1 MRRIRL
7 TIAYDGTNY
16 RGWQIQQ
23 PTAAHPEGTV
33 PTIQGALQC
42 ALGALLPKEAVH
54 GAAPEKSPD
63 PPTLERAAGEP
74 AAADM
79 ATVQDHVDEAAVSGI
94 LPVMGASRT
103 DSGVHALGNVACFD
117 TESTI
122 PAANFPKAINRYLP
136 ADIRVMQ
143 ADEVSMDFH
152 PRFVPHEKCYE
163 YRIDHGRVANPLT
176 RLYAYHYTYP
186 LDLERMRAAAREL
199 VGVHDFTSFVNP
211 DSQVFEH
218 GGDAVREIYSID
230 ILEEGTQL
238 VIRIRGNG
246 FLYHMIRIIVGTLL
260 VIGNGR
266 RAPEDIRTMLA
277 AKDRTT
283 AGPTV
288 PAHGLCLCALNYDD
302 SDMTDDARD
311 DGTSEILAAGSSGDS
326 GTDESAENR
335 RETV

>member
-23 PTAAHPEGTV
+23 PTAAHPEGSF
-33 PTIQGALQC
+33 PTIQGELQR
-42 ALGALLPKEAVH
+42 ALGQLLPKEAVY
-54 GAAPEKSPD
+54 GAAPEKSLD
-63 PPTLERAAGEP
+63 PLTSP
-74 AAADM
+74 
-79 ATVQDHVDEAAVSGI
+79 DHVDEAAAPGI
-94 LPVMGASRT
+94 LPVVGASRT

-136 ADIRVMQ
+136 PDIRVMQ

-176 RLYAYHYTYP
+176 RLYAYNYTYP

-218 GGDAVREIYSID
+218 GGDAIREIYSID
-230 ILEEGTQL
+230 ILEEGSQL

-288 PAHGLCLCALNYDD
+288 PAHGLCLFALHYDEAA
-302 SDMTDDARD
+302 TADDARD
-311 DGTSEILAAGSSGDS
+311 DGDIKTLATQDRVSEN
-326 GTDESAENR
+326 E
-335 RETV
+335 

>member
-23 PTAAHPEGTV
+23 PTAAHPEGSF
-33 PTIQGALQC
+33 PTIQGELQR
-42 ALGALLPKEAVH
+42 ALGQLLPKEAVY
-54 GAAPEKSPD
+54 GAAPEKSLD
-63 PPTLERAAGEP
+63 PLTSP
-74 AAADM
+74 
-79 ATVQDHVDEAAVSGI
+79 DHVDEAAAPGI
-94 LPVMGASRT
+94 LPVVGASRT

-136 ADIRVMQ
+136 PDIRVMQ

-152 PRFVPHEKCYE
+152 PRFMPHEKCYE

-176 RLYAYHYTYP
+176 RLYAYNYTYP

-218 GGDAVREIYSID
+218 GGDAIREIYSID
-230 ILEEGTQL
+230 ILEEGSQL

-288 PAHGLCLCALNYDD
+288 PAHGLCLCALHYDEAA
-302 SDMTDDARD
+302 TADDARD
-311 DGTSEILAAGSSGDS
+311 DGDIKTLATQDRVSEN
-326 GTDESAENR
+326 E
-335 RETV
+335 

>member
-1 MRRIRL
+1 MHRKDQMRRIRL

-23 PTAAHPEGTV
+23 PTAAHPEGSF
-33 PTIQGALQC
+33 PTIQGELQR
-42 ALGALLPKEAVH
+42 ALGQLLPKEAVY
-54 GAAPEKSPD
+54 GAAPEKSLD
-63 PPTLERAAGEP
+63 PLTSP
-74 AAADM
+74 
-79 ATVQDHVDEAAVSGI
+79 DHVDEAAAPGI
-94 LPVMGASRT
+94 LPVVGASRT

-136 ADIRVMQ
+136 PDIRVMQ

-163 YRIDHGRVANPLT
+163 YSIDHGRVANPLT
-176 RLYAYHYTYP
+176 RLYAYNYTYP

-218 GGDAVREIYSID
+218 GGDAIREIYSID
-230 ILEEGTQL
+230 ILEEGSQL

-288 PAHGLCLCALNYDD
+288 PAHGLCLCALHYDEAA
-302 SDMTDDARD
+302 TADDARD
-311 DGTSEILAAGSSGDS
+311 DGDIKTLATQDSVSEN
-326 GTDESAENR
+326 E
-335 RETV
+335 

>member
-1 MRRIRL
+1 MHRKDQMRRIRL

-23 PTAAHPEGTV
+23 PTAAHPEGSF
-33 PTIQGALQC
+33 PTIQGELQR
-42 ALGALLPKEAVH
+42 ALGQLLPKEAVY
-54 GAAPEKSPD
+54 GAAPEKSLD
-63 PPTLERAAGEP
+63 PLTSP
-74 AAADM
+74 
-79 ATVQDHVDEAAVSGI
+79 DHVDEAAAPGI
-94 LPVMGASRT
+94 LPVVGASRT

-136 ADIRVMQ
+136 PDIRVMQ

-176 RLYAYHYTYP
+176 RLYAYNYTYP

-199 VGVHDFTSFVNP
+199 VGVHDFASFVNP

-218 GGDAVREIYSID
+218 GGDAIREIYSIN
-230 ILEEGTQL
+230 ILEEGSQL

-288 PAHGLCLCALNYDD
+288 PAHGLCLCALHYDEAA
-302 SDMTDDARD
+302 TADDARD
-311 DGTSEILAAGSSGDS
+311 DGDIKTLATQDRVSEN
-326 GTDESAENR
+326 E
-335 RETV
+335 

>member
-1 MRRIRL
+1 MHRKDQMRRIRL

-23 PTAAHPEGTV
+23 PTAAHPEGSF
-33 PTIQGALQC
+33 PTIQGELQR
-42 ALGALLPKEAVH
+42 ALGQLLPKEAVY
-54 GAAPEKSPD
+54 GAAPEKSLD
-63 PPTLERAAGEP
+63 PLTSP
-74 AAADM
+74 
-79 ATVQDHVDEAAVSGI
+79 DHVDEAAAPGI
-94 LPVMGASRT
+94 LPVVGASRT

-117 TESTI
+117 TESTS

-136 ADIRVMQ
+136 PDIRVMQ

-176 RLYAYHYTYP
+176 RLYAYNYTYP

-218 GGDAVREIYSID
+218 GGDAIREIYSID
-230 ILEEGTQL
+230 ILEEGSQL

-288 PAHGLCLCALNYDD
+288 PAHGLCLCALHYDEAA
-302 SDMTDDARD
+302 TADDARD
-311 DGTSEILAAGSSGDS
+311 DGDIKTLATQDRVSEN
-326 GTDESAENR
+326 E
-335 RETV
+335 

>member
-23 PTAAHPEGTV
+23 PTPAHPEGSV
-33 PTIQGALQC
+33 PTIQGELQR
-42 ALGALLPKEAVH
+42 ALGQLLPKEAVH
-54 GAAPEKSPD
+54 GAAPEKSLNPL
-63 PPTLERAAGEP
+63 TSRNAAGEP
-74 AAADM
+74 AAADT
-79 ATVQDHVDEAAVSGI
+79 ATAPDHVDEAAAPGI
-94 LPVMGASRT
+94 LPVVGASRT
-103 DSGVHALGNVACFD
+103 DSGVHALGNIACFD

-122 PAANFPKAINRYLP
+122 PAANFPKAINRFLP
-136 ADIRVMQ
+136 ADIRVLQ
-143 ADEVSMDFH
+143 AVEVSMDFH

-163 YRIDHGRVANPLT
+163 YRVDCGRVANPLT
-176 RLYAYHYTYP
+176 RLYAYNYTYP

-230 ILEEGTQL
+230 ILEEGSQL

-288 PAHGLCLCALNYDD
+288 PAHGLCLCALNY
-302 SDMTDDARD
+302 
-311 DGTSEILAAGSSGDS
+311 
-326 GTDESAENR
+326 
-335 RETV
+335 

>member
-1 MRRIRL
+1 MRRIKL

-42 ALGALLPKEAVH
+42 ALGQLLPKEAVH

-63 PPTLERAAGEP
+63 PLASESATGERAA
-74 AAADM
+74 AVTTAADQ
-79 ATVQDHVDEAAVSGI
+79 VHEAEAPGI
-94 LPVMGASRT
+94 LPVVGASRT

-163 YRIDHGRVANPLT
+163 YRIDNGRVANPLT

-218 GGDAVREIYSID
+218 GGDAVREIYSMD

-288 PAHGLCLCALNYDD
+288 PAHGLCLCALRYDAAV
-302 SDMTDDARD
+302 TAEDARD
-311 DGTSEILAAGSSGDS
+311 DEDAETLATQDRASEN
-326 GTDESAENR
+326 E
-335 RETV
+335 

>member
-23 PTAAHPEGTV
+23 PTTAHPEGSV
-33 PTIQGALQC
+33 PTIQGELQR
-42 ALGALLPKEAVH
+42 ALGQLLPKEAVY
-54 GAAPEKSPD
+54 GAAPEKSLD
-63 PPTLERAAGEP
+63 PLTSP
-74 AAADM
+74 
-79 ATVQDHVDEAAVSGI
+79 DHVDEAAAPGI
-94 LPVMGASRT
+94 LPVVGASRT

-136 ADIRVMQ
+136 PDIRVMQ

-176 RLYAYHYTYP
+176 RLYAYNYTYP

-218 GGDAVREIYSID
+218 GGDAIREIYSID
-230 ILEEGTQL
+230 ILKEGSQL

-288 PAHGLCLCALNYDD
+288 PAHGLCLCALHYDEAA
-302 SDMTDDARD
+302 TADDARD
-311 DGTSEILAAGSSGDS
+311 DGDIKTLATQDRVSEN
-326 GTDESAENR
+326 E
-335 RETV
+335 

>member
-1 MRRIRL
+1 MRRIKL

-42 ALGALLPKEAVH
+42 ALGQLLPKEAVH
-54 GAAPEKSPD
+54 GATAGEN
-63 PPTLERAAGEP
+63 LEPLTPQRAADEP
-74 AAADM
+74 AAADTTT
-79 ATVQDHVDEAAVSGI
+79 APDQVHEAEAPGVI
-94 LPVMGASRT
+94 PVVGASRT

-163 YRIDHGRVANPLT
+163 YRIDNGRVANPLT
-176 RLYAYHYTYP
+176 RLYAYNYTYP

-218 GGDAVREIYSID
+218 GGDAVREIYSMD

-288 PAHGLCLCALNYDD
+288 PAHGLCLCALRYDAAV
-302 SDMTDDARD
+302 TAEDARD
-311 DGTSEILAAGSSGDS
+311 DGDTETLATQDRASEN
-326 GTDESAENR
+326 E
-335 RETV
+335 

>member
-1 MRRIRL
+1 MHRKDQLRRIRL

-23 PTAAHPEGTV
+23 PTAAHPEGSF
-33 PTIQGALQC
+33 PTIQGELQR
-42 ALGALLPKEAVH
+42 ALGQLLPKEAVY
-54 GAAPEKSPD
+54 GAAPEKSLD
-63 PPTLERAAGEP
+63 PLTSP
-74 AAADM
+74 
-79 ATVQDHVDEAAVSGI
+79 DHVDEAAAPGI
-94 LPVMGASRT
+94 LPVVGASRT

-136 ADIRVMQ
+136 PDIRVMQ

-176 RLYAYHYTYP
+176 RLYAYNYTYP

-218 GGDAVREIYSID
+218 GGDAIREIYSID
-230 ILEEGTQL
+230 ILEEGSQL

-288 PAHGLCLCALNYDD
+288 PAHGLCLCALHYDEAA
-302 SDMTDDARD
+302 TADDARD
-311 DGTSEILAAGSSGDS
+311 DGDIKTLATQDRVSEN
-326 GTDESAENR
+326 E
-335 RETV
+335 

>member
-1 MRRIRL
+1 MHRKDQMRRIRL

-23 PTAAHPEGTV
+23 PTAAHPEGSF
-33 PTIQGALQC
+33 PTIQGELQR
-42 ALGALLPKEAVH
+42 ALGQLLPKEAVY
-54 GAAPEKSPD
+54 GAAPEKSLD
-63 PPTLERAAGEP
+63 PLTSP
-74 AAADM
+74 
-79 ATVQDHVDEAAVSGI
+79 DHVDEAAAPGI
-94 LPVMGASRT
+94 LPVVGASRT

-136 ADIRVMQ
+136 PDIRVMQ

-176 RLYAYHYTYP
+176 RLYAYNYTYP

-218 GGDAVREIYSID
+218 GGDAIREIYSID
-230 ILEEGTQL
+230 ILEGGSQL

-288 PAHGLCLCALNYDD
+288 PAHGLCLCALHYDEAA
-302 SDMTDDARD
+302 TADDARD
-311 DGTSEILAAGSSGDS
+311 DGDIKTLATQDRVSEN
-326 GTDESAENR
+326 E
-335 RETV
+335 

>member
-1 MRRIRL
+1 MHRKDQMRRIRL

-23 PTAAHPEGTV
+23 PTAAHPEGSF
-33 PTIQGALQC
+33 PTIQGELQR
-42 ALGALLPKEAVH
+42 ALGQLLPKEAVY
-54 GAAPEKSPD
+54 GAAPEKSLD
-63 PPTLERAAGEP
+63 PLTAP
-74 AAADM
+74 
-79 ATVQDHVDEAAVSGI
+79 DHVDEAAAPGI
-94 LPVMGASRT
+94 LPVVGASRT

-136 ADIRVMQ
+136 PDIRVMQ

-176 RLYAYHYTYP
+176 RLYAYNYTYP

-218 GGDAVREIYSID
+218 GGDAIREIYSID
-230 ILEEGTQL
+230 ILEEGSQL

-288 PAHGLCLCALNYDD
+288 PAHGLCLCALHYDEAA
-302 SDMTDDARD
+302 TADDARD
-311 DGTSEILAAGSSGDS
+311 EGTSETLATDSSDS
-326 GTDESAENR
+326 ETDESTENR
-335 RETV
+335 GETV

>member
-1 MRRIRL
+1 MHRKDQMRRIRL

-23 PTAAHPEGTV
+23 PTAAHPEGSF
-33 PTIQGALQC
+33 PTIQGELQR
-42 ALGALLPKEAVH
+42 ALGQLLPKEAVY
-54 GAAPEKSPD
+54 GAAPEKSLD
-63 PPTLERAAGEP
+63 PLTSP
-74 AAADM
+74 
-79 ATVQDHVDEAAVSGI
+79 DHVDEAAAPGI
-94 LPVMGASRT
+94 LPVVGASRT

-136 ADIRVMQ
+136 PDICVMQ
-143 ADEVSMDFH
+143 ANEVSMDFH

-176 RLYAYHYTYP
+176 RLYAYNYTYP

-218 GGDAVREIYSID
+218 GGDAIREIYSID
-230 ILEEGTQL
+230 ILEEGSQL

-288 PAHGLCLCALNYDD
+288 PAHGLCLCALHYDEAA
-302 SDMTDDARD
+302 TADDARD
-311 DGTSEILAAGSSGDS
+311 DGDIKTLATQDRVSEN
-326 GTDESAENR
+326 E
-335 RETV
+335 

>member
-1 MRRIRL
+1 MHRKDQMRRIRL

-23 PTAAHPEGTV
+23 PTAAHPEGSF
-33 PTIQGALQC
+33 PTIQGELQR
-42 ALGALLPKEAVH
+42 ALGQLLPKEAVY
-54 GAAPEKSPD
+54 GAAPEKSLD
-63 PPTLERAAGEP
+63 PLTSP
-74 AAADM
+74 
-79 ATVQDHVDEAAVSGI
+79 DHVDEAAAPGI
-94 LPVMGASRT
+94 LPVVGASRT

-136 ADIRVMQ
+136 PDIRVMQ

-176 RLYAYHYTYP
+176 RLYAYNYTYP

-230 ILEEGTQL
+230 ILKEGSQL

-288 PAHGLCLCALNYDD
+288 PAHGLCLCALHYDEAA
-302 SDMTDDARD
+302 TADDARD
-311 DGTSEILAAGSSGDS
+311 DGDIKTLATQDSVSEN
-326 GTDESAENR
+326 E
-335 RETV
+335 

>member
-1 MRRIRL
+1 MHRKDQMRRIRL

-23 PTAAHPEGTV
+23 PTAAHPEGSF
-33 PTIQGALQC
+33 PTIQGELQR
-42 ALGALLPKEAVH
+42 ALGQLLPKEAVY
-54 GAAPEKSPD
+54 GAAPEKSLD
-63 PPTLERAAGEP
+63 PLTSP
-74 AAADM
+74 
-79 ATVQDHVDEAAVSGI
+79 DHVDEAAAPGI
-94 LPVMGASRT
+94 LPVVGASRT

-136 ADIRVMQ
+136 PDIRVMQ

-152 PRFVPHEKCYE
+152 PRFMPHEKCYE

-176 RLYAYHYTYP
+176 RLYAYNYTYP

-218 GGDAVREIYSID
+218 GGDAIREIYSID
-230 ILEEGTQL
+230 ILEEGSQL

-288 PAHGLCLCALNYDD
+288 PAHGLCLCALHYDEAA
-302 SDMTDDARD
+302 TADDARD
-311 DGTSEILAAGSSGDS
+311 DGDIKTLATQDRVSEN
-326 GTDESAENR
+326 E
-335 RETV
+335 

>member
-23 PTAAHPEGTV
+23 PTAAHPEGSF
-33 PTIQGALQC
+33 PTIQGELQR
-42 ALGALLPKEAVH
+42 ALGQLLPKEAVY
-54 GAAPEKSPD
+54 GAAPEKSLD
-63 PPTLERAAGEP
+63 PLTSP
-74 AAADM
+74 
-79 ATVQDHVDEAAVSGI
+79 DHVDEAAAPGI
-94 LPVMGASRT
+94 LPVVGASRT

-136 ADIRVMQ
+136 PDIRVMQ

-176 RLYAYHYTYP
+176 RLYAYNYTYP

-218 GGDAVREIYSID
+218 GGDAIREIYSID
-230 ILEEGTQL
+230 ILEEGSQL

-288 PAHGLCLCALNYDD
+288 PAHGLCLCALHYDEAA
-302 SDMTDDARD
+302 TADDARD
-311 DGTSEILAAGSSGDS
+311 EGTSEILATDSSDS
-326 GTDESAENR
+326 ETDESTENR
-335 RETV
+335 GETV

>member
-1 MRRIRL
+1 MHRKDQMRRIRL

-23 PTAAHPEGTV
+23 PTAAHPEGSF
-33 PTIQGALQC
+33 PTIQGELQR
-42 ALGALLPKEAVH
+42 ALGQLLPKEAVY
-54 GAAPEKSPD
+54 GAAPEKSLD
-63 PPTLERAAGEP
+63 PLTSP
-74 AAADM
+74 
-79 ATVQDHVDEAAVSGI
+79 DHVDEAAAPGI
-94 LPVMGASRT
+94 LPVVGASRT

-136 ADIRVMQ
+136 PDIRVMQ

-176 RLYAYHYTYP
+176 RLYAYNYTYP

-218 GGDAVREIYSID
+218 GGDAIREIYSID
-230 ILEEGTQL
+230 ILEEGSQL

-288 PAHGLCLCALNYDD
+288 PAHGLCLCALHYDEAA
-302 SDMTDDARD
+302 TADDARD
-311 DGTSEILAAGSSGDS
+311 DGDIKTLATQDSVSEN
-326 GTDESAENR
+326 E
-335 RETV
+335 

>member
-1 MRRIRL
+1 MRRIKL

-42 ALGALLPKEAVH
+42 ALGQLLPKEAVH
-54 GAAPEKSPD
+54 GATAGENLD
-63 PPTLERAAGEP
+63 PLTPQRAADEP
-74 AAADM
+74 AAADTTT
-79 ATVQDHVDEAAVSGI
+79 APDQVHEAEAPGI
-94 LPVMGASRT
+94 LPVVGASRT

-163 YRIDHGRVANPLT
+163 YRIDNGRVGNPLT
-176 RLYAYHYTYP
+176 RLYAYNYTYP

-218 GGDAVREIYSID
+218 GGDAVREIYSMD

-288 PAHGLCLCALNYDD
+288 PAHGLCLCALRYDAAV
-302 SDMTDDARD
+302 TAEDARD
-311 DGTSEILAAGSSGDS
+311 DEDAETLATQDRASEN
-326 GTDESAENR
+326 E
-335 RETV
+335 

>member
-23 PTAAHPEGTV
+23 PTAAHPEGSV
-33 PTIQGALQC
+33 PTIQGALQR
-42 ALGALLPKEAVH
+42 ALGQLLPKE
-54 GAAPEKSPD
+54 GN
-63 PPTLERAAGEP
+63 T
-74 AAADM
+74 
-79 ATVQDHVDEAAVSGI
+79 I
-94 LPVMGASRT
+94 PVVGASRT

-218 GGDAVREIYSID
+218 GGDAVREIYSLD

-311 DGTSEILAAGSSGDS
+311 DGDTETLATQDRVSDN
-326 GTDESAENR
+326 E
-335 RETV
+335 

>member
-1 MRRIRL
+1 MHRKDQMRRIRL

-23 PTAAHPEGTV
+23 PTAAHPEGSF
-33 PTIQGALQC
+33 PTIQGELQR
-42 ALGALLPKEAVH
+42 ALGQLLPKEAVY
-54 GAAPEKSPD
+54 GAAPEKSLD
-63 PPTLERAAGEP
+63 PLTSP
-74 AAADM
+74 
-79 ATVQDHVDEAAVSGI
+79 DHVDEAAAPGI
-94 LPVMGASRT
+94 LPVVGASRT

-136 ADIRVMQ
+136 PDIRVMQ

-176 RLYAYHYTYP
+176 RLYAYNYTYP

-218 GGDAVREIYSID
+218 GGDAIREIYSID
-230 ILEEGTQL
+230 ILEEGSQL

-288 PAHGLCLCALNYDD
+288 PAHGLCLCVLHYDEAA
-302 SDMTDDARD
+302 TADDARD
-311 DGTSEILAAGSSGDS
+311 DGDIKTLATQDRVSEN
-326 GTDESAENR
+326 E
-335 RETV
+335 

>member
-1 MRRIRL
+1 MHRKDQMRRIRL

-23 PTAAHPEGTV
+23 PTAAHPEGSF
-33 PTIQGALQC
+33 PTIQGELQR
-42 ALGALLPKEAVH
+42 ALGQLLPKEAVY
-54 GAAPEKSPD
+54 GAAPEKSLD
-63 PPTLERAAGEP
+63 PLTSP
-74 AAADM
+74 
-79 ATVQDHVDEAAVSGI
+79 DHVDEAAAPGI
-94 LPVMGASRT
+94 LPVVGASRT

-136 ADIRVMQ
+136 LDIRVMQ

-176 RLYAYHYTYP
+176 RLYAYNYTYP

-218 GGDAVREIYSID
+218 GGDAIREIYSID
-230 ILEEGTQL
+230 ILEEGSQL

-288 PAHGLCLCALNYDD
+288 PAHGLCLCALHYDEAA
-302 SDMTDDARD
+302 TADDARD
-311 DGTSEILAAGSSGDS
+311 DGDIKTLATQDRVSEN
-326 GTDESAENR
+326 E
-335 RETV
+335 

>member
-23 PTAAHPEGTV
+23 PTTAHPEGSV
-33 PTIQGALQC
+33 PTIQGELQR
-42 ALGALLPKEAVH
+42 ALGQLLPKEAVY
-54 GAAPEKSPD
+54 GAAPEKSLD
-63 PPTLERAAGEP
+63 PLTSP
-74 AAADM
+74 
-79 ATVQDHVDEAAVSGI
+79 DHVDEAAAPGI
-94 LPVMGASRT
+94 LPVVGASRT
-103 DSGVHALGNVACFD
+103 ASGVHALGNVACFD

-136 ADIRVMQ
+136 PDIRVMQ

-176 RLYAYHYTYP
+176 RLYAYNYTYP

-218 GGDAVREIYSID
+218 GGDAIREIYSID
-230 ILEEGTQL
+230 ILKEGSQL

-288 PAHGLCLCALNYDD
+288 PAHGLCLCALHYDEAA
-302 SDMTDDARD
+302 TADDARD
-311 DGTSEILAAGSSGDS
+311 DGDIKTLATQDRVSEN
-326 GTDESAENR
+326 E
-335 RETV
+335 

>member
-23 PTAAHPEGTV
+23 PTPAHPEGGF
-33 PTIQGALQC
+33 PTIQGELQR
-42 ALGALLPKEAVH
+42 ALGQLLPKEAVH
-54 GAAPEKSPD
+54 GAAPEKSLNPLTS
-63 PPTLERAAGEP
+63 P
-74 AAADM
+74 
-79 ATVQDHVDEAAVSGI
+79 DHVDGAAAPGI
-94 LPVMGASRT
+94 IPVVGASRT

-136 ADIRVMQ
+136 PDIRVMQ

-176 RLYAYHYTYP
+176 RLYAYNYTYP

-230 ILEEGTQL
+230 ILEEGSQL

-288 PAHGLCLCALNYDD
+288 PAHGLCLCALHYDE
-302 SDMTDDARD
+302 SATADDARD
-311 DGTSEILAAGSSGDS
+311 EGTSETLASDRGESE
-326 GTDESAENR
+326 TDESTENR
-335 RETV
+335 GETV

>member
-1 MRRIRL
+1 MHRKDQMRRIRL

-23 PTAAHPEGTV
+23 PTAAHPEGSF
-33 PTIQGALQC
+33 PTIQGELQR
-42 ALGALLPKEAVH
+42 ALGQLLPKEAVY
-54 GAAPEKSPD
+54 GAAPEKSLD
-63 PPTLERAAGEP
+63 PLTSP
-74 AAADM
+74 
-79 ATVQDHVDEAAVSGI
+79 DHVDEAAAPGI
-94 LPVMGASRT
+94 LPVVGASRT

-136 ADIRVMQ
+136 PDIRVMQ

-176 RLYAYHYTYP
+176 RLYAYNYTYP

-218 GGDAVREIYSID
+218 GGDAIREIYSID
-230 ILEEGTQL
+230 ILEEGSQL

-288 PAHGLCLCALNYDD
+288 PAHGLCLCALHYDEAA
-302 SDMTDDARD
+302 TADDARD
-311 DGTSEILAAGSSGDS
+311 EGTSETLGTDSSDS
-326 GTDESAENR
+326 ETDESTENR
-335 RETV
+335 GETV

>member
-1 MRRIRL
+1 MRRIKL

-42 ALGALLPKEAVH
+42 ALGQLLPKEAVH
-54 GAAPEKSPD
+54 GATAGKNPD
-63 PPTLERAAGEP
+63 PLTPQRAADEP
-74 AAADM
+74 AAADP
-79 ATVQDHVDEAAVSGI
+79 ATAPDHAHEAAVPGI
-94 LPVMGASRT
+94 VPVVGASRT

-163 YRIDHGRVANPLT
+163 YRIDNGRVANPLT

-218 GGDAVREIYSID
+218 GGDAVREIYSMD

-260 VIGNGR
+260 IIGNGR

-288 PAHGLCLCALNYDD
+288 PAHGLCLCALNYDAAV
-302 SDMTDDARD
+302 TAEDARD
-311 DGTSEILAAGSSGDS
+311 DGDTETLATQDRASEN
-326 GTDESAENR
+326 E
-335 RETV
+335 

>member
-1 MRRIRL
+1 MRRIKL

-23 PTAAHPEGTV
+23 PTAAHPEGSL

-42 ALGALLPKEAVH
+42 ALGQLLPKEAVH
-54 GAAPEKSPD
+54 GAAADTATAPD
-63 PPTLERAAGEP
+63 
-74 AAADM
+74 
-79 ATVQDHVDEAAVSGI
+79 QIHEAVAPGI
-94 LPVMGASRT
+94 LPVVGASRT

-163 YRIDHGRVANPLT
+163 YRIDNGRVANPLT

-218 GGDAVREIYSID
+218 GGDAVREIYSMD

-260 VIGNGR
+260 IIGNGR

-277 AKDRTT
+277 AKDRTA

-288 PAHGLCLCALNYDD
+288 PAHGLCLCALRYDD
-302 SDMTDDARD
+302 AVTAEDARD
-311 DGTSEILAAGSSGDS
+311 DGDTETLAQ
-326 GTDESAENR
+326 EAEN
-335 RETV
+335 V

>member
-1 MRRIRL
+1 MRRIKL

-23 PTAAHPEGTV
+23 PTAVHPEGSV
-33 PTIQGALQC
+33 PTIQGELQL
-42 ALGALLPKEAVH
+42 ALGQLLPKEAVRSVES
-54 GAAPEKSPD
+54 GSIGSEAEREQEKTRRHAEAGPD
-63 PPTLERAAGEP
+63 IPGTEA
-74 AAADM
+74 
-79 ATVQDHVDEAAVSGI
+79 VDEAAVSVGI
-94 LPVMGASRT
+94 IPVVGASRT

-122 PAANFPKAINRYLP
+122 PAANFPKAINRFLP

-143 ADEVSMDFH
+143 AEEVSMDFH

-163 YRIDHGRVANPLT
+163 YRIDNGRIANPLT
-176 RLYAYHYTYP
+176 RRYAYNYTYP
-186 LDLERMRAAAREL
+186 LDLERMREAAREL

-218 GGDAVREIYSID
+218 GGDAVREIYSIE
-230 ILEEGTQL
+230 LVQEGTQL

-266 RAPEDIRTMLA
+266 RAPEDIRSMLA

-288 PAHGLCLCALNYDD
+288 PAHGLCLCALKYDD
-302 SDMTDDARD
+302 
-311 DGTSEILAAGSSGDS
+311 AA
-326 GTDESAENR
+326 SAVEC
-335 RETV
+335 V

>member
-1 MRRIRL
+1 MHRKDQMRRIRL

-23 PTAAHPEGTV
+23 PTAAHPEGSF
-33 PTIQGALQC
+33 PTIQGELQR
-42 ALGALLPKEAVH
+42 ALGQLLPKEAVY
-54 GAAPEKSPD
+54 GAAPEKSLD
-63 PPTLERAAGEP
+63 PLTSP
-74 AAADM
+74 
-79 ATVQDHVDEAAVSGI
+79 DHVDEAAAPGI
-94 LPVMGASRT
+94 LPVVGASRT

-136 ADIRVMQ
+136 PDIRVMQ

-176 RLYAYHYTYP
+176 RLYAYNYTYP

-218 GGDAVREIYSID
+218 GGDAIREIYSID
-230 ILEEGTQL
+230 ILEEGSQL

-288 PAHGLCLCALNYDD
+288 PAHGLCLCALHYYEAA
-302 SDMTDDARD
+302 TADDARD
-311 DGTSEILAAGSSGDS
+311 DGDIKTLATQDRVSEN
-326 GTDESAENR
+326 E
-335 RETV
+335 

>member
-1 MRRIRL
+1 MHRKDQMRRIRL

-23 PTAAHPEGTV
+23 PTAAHPEGSF
-33 PTIQGALQC
+33 PTIQGELQR
-42 ALGALLPKEAVH
+42 ALGQLLPKEAVY
-54 GAAPEKSPD
+54 GAAPEKSLD
-63 PPTLERAAGEP
+63 PLTSP
-74 AAADM
+74 
-79 ATVQDHVDEAAVSGI
+79 DHVDEAAAPGI
-94 LPVMGASRT
+94 LPVVGASRT

-136 ADIRVMQ
+136 PDIRVMQ

-176 RLYAYHYTYP
+176 RLYAYNYTYP

-218 GGDAVREIYSID
+218 GGDAIREIYSID
-230 ILEEGTQL
+230 ILEEGSQL

-246 FLYHMIRIIVGTLL
+246 VLYHMIRIIVGTLL

-288 PAHGLCLCALNYDD
+288 PAHGLCLCALHYDEAA
-302 SDMTDDARD
+302 TADDARD
-311 DGTSEILAAGSSGDS
+311 DGDIKTLATQDRVSEN
-326 GTDESAENR
+326 E
-335 RETV
+335 

>member
-1 MRRIRL
+1 MHRKDQMRRIRL

-23 PTAAHPEGTV
+23 PTAAHPEGSF
-33 PTIQGALQC
+33 PTIQGELQR
-42 ALGALLPKEAVH
+42 ALGQLLPKEAVY
-54 GAAPEKSPD
+54 GAAPEKSLD
-63 PPTLERAAGEP
+63 PLTSP
-74 AAADM
+74 
-79 ATVQDHVDEAAVSGI
+79 DHVDEAAAPGI
-94 LPVMGASRT
+94 LPVVGASRT

-136 ADIRVMQ
+136 PDIRVMQ

-176 RLYAYHYTYP
+176 RLYAYNYTYP

-218 GGDAVREIYSID
+218 GGDAIREIYSID
-230 ILEEGTQL
+230 ILEEGSQL

-288 PAHGLCLCALNYDD
+288 PAHGLCLCALHYDEAA
-302 SDMTDDARD
+302 TADDARD
-311 DGTSEILAAGSSGDS
+311 DGDIKTLATQDRVSE
-326 GTDESAENR
+326 NK
-335 RETV
+335 

>member
-1 MRRIRL
+1 MRRIKL

-42 ALGALLPKEAVH
+42 ALGQLLPKEAVH
-54 GAAPEKSPD
+54 GATAGENLD
-63 PPTLERAAGEP
+63 PLTPQRAADEP
-74 AAADM
+74 AAADTTT
-79 ATVQDHVDEAAVSGI
+79 APDQVHEAEAPGI
-94 LPVMGASRT
+94 LPVVGASRT

-143 ADEVSMDFH
+143 ADEVSKDFH

-163 YRIDHGRVANPLT
+163 YRIDNGRVANPLT
-176 RLYAYHYTYP
+176 RLYAYNYTYP

-288 PAHGLCLCALNYDD
+288 PAHGLCLCALNY
-302 SDMTDDARD
+302 
-311 DGTSEILAAGSSGDS
+311 
-326 GTDESAENR
+326 
-335 RETV
+335 

>member
-1 MRRIRL
+1 MHRKDQMRRIRL

-23 PTAAHPEGTV
+23 PTAAHPEGSF
-33 PTIQGALQC
+33 PTIQGELQR
-42 ALGALLPKEAVH
+42 ALGQLLPKEAVY
-54 GAAPEKSPD
+54 GAATEKSLD
-63 PPTLERAAGEP
+63 PLTSP
-74 AAADM
+74 
-79 ATVQDHVDEAAVSGI
+79 DHVDEAAAPGI
-94 LPVMGASRT
+94 LPVVGASRT

-136 ADIRVMQ
+136 PDIRVMQ

-176 RLYAYHYTYP
+176 RLYAYNYTYP

-218 GGDAVREIYSID
+218 GGDAIREIYSID
-230 ILEEGTQL
+230 ILEEGSQL

-288 PAHGLCLCALNYDD
+288 PAHGLCLCALHYDEAA
-302 SDMTDDARD
+302 TADDARD
-311 DGTSEILAAGSSGDS
+311 DGDIKTLATQDRVSEN
-326 GTDESAENR
+326 E
-335 RETV
+335 

>member
-1 MRRIRL
+1 MHRKDQMRRIRL

-33 PTIQGALQC
+33 PTIQGELQR
-42 ALGALLPKEAVH
+42 ALGQLLPKEAVY
-54 GAAPEKSPD
+54 GAAPEKSLD
-63 PPTLERAAGEP
+63 PLTSP
-74 AAADM
+74 
-79 ATVQDHVDEAAVSGI
+79 DHVDEAAAPGI
-94 LPVMGASRT
+94 LPVVGASRT

-136 ADIRVMQ
+136 PDIRVMQ

-176 RLYAYHYTYP
+176 RLYAYNYTYP

-218 GGDAVREIYSID
+218 GGDAIREIYSID
-230 ILEEGTQL
+230 ILEEGSQL

-288 PAHGLCLCALNYDD
+288 PAHGLCLCALHYDEAA
-302 SDMTDDARD
+302 TADDARD
-311 DGTSEILAAGSSGDS
+311 EGTSETLATDSSDS
-326 GTDESAENR
+326 ETDESTENR
-335 RETV
+335 GETV

>member
-23 PTAAHPEGTV
+23 PTAAHPEGSF
-33 PTIQGALQC
+33 PTIQGELQR
-42 ALGALLPKEAVH
+42 ALGQLLPKEAVH
-54 GAAPEKSPD
+54 GAAPEKSLNPLTS
-63 PPTLERAAGEP
+63 P
-74 AAADM
+74 
-79 ATVQDHVDEAAVSGI
+79 DHVDEAAAAAPGI
-94 LPVMGASRT
+94 LPVVGASRT

-136 ADIRVMQ
+136 PDIRVMQ

-176 RLYAYHYTYP
+176 RLYAYNYTYP

-218 GGDAVREIYSID
+218 GGDAIREIYSID
-230 ILEEGTQL
+230 ILEEGSQL

-288 PAHGLCLCALNYDD
+288 PAHGLCLCALHYDEAA
-302 SDMTDDARD
+302 TADDARD
-311 DGTSEILAAGSSGDS
+311 EGTSEILATDSSDS
-326 GTDESAENR
+326 ETDESTENR
-335 RETV
+335 GETV

>member
-1 MRRIRL
+1 MHRKDQMRRIRL

-23 PTAAHPEGTV
+23 PTAAHPEGSF
-33 PTIQGALQC
+33 PTIQGELQR
-42 ALGALLPKEAVH
+42 ALGQLLPKEAVH
-54 GAAPEKSPD
+54 GIAAN
-63 PPTLERAAGEP
+63 T
-74 AAADM
+74 
-79 ATVQDHVDEAAVSGI
+79 ATESDHVGEVVNAPGF
-94 LPVMGASRT
+94 LPVVGASRPE
-103 DSGVHALGNVACFD
+103 SGGHALGNVACFD

-136 ADIRVMQ
+136 PDIRVMQ

-152 PRFVPHEKCYE
+152 PRFMPHEKCYE
-163 YRIDHGRVANPLT
+163 YRVDCGRVANPLT
-176 RLYAYHYTYP
+176 RLYAYNYTYP

-230 ILEEGTQL
+230 ILKEGTQL

-288 PAHGLCLCALNYDD
+288 PAHGLCLCALHYDEAA
-302 SDMTDDARD
+302 TADDARD
-311 DGTSEILAAGSSGDS
+311 DGDIKTLATQDRVSEN
-326 GTDESAENR
+326 E
-335 RETV
+335 

>member
-23 PTAAHPEGTV
+23 PTPAHPEGGF
-33 PTIQGALQC
+33 PTIQGELQR
-42 ALGALLPKEAVH
+42 ALGQLLPKEAVH
-54 GAAPEKSPD
+54 GAAPEKSLNPLTS
-63 PPTLERAAGEP
+63 P
-74 AAADM
+74 
-79 ATVQDHVDEAAVSGI
+79 DHVDEAAAPDI
-94 LPVMGASRT
+94 LPVVGASRT

-136 ADIRVMQ
+136 PDIRVMQ

-230 ILEEGTQL
+230 ILEEGSQL

-288 PAHGLCLCALNYDD
+288 PAHGLCLCALHYDEAA
-302 SDMTDDARD
+302 TADDACD
-311 DGTSEILAAGSSGDS
+311 DGDIKTLATQDRVSEN
-326 GTDESAENR
+326 E
-335 RETV
+335 